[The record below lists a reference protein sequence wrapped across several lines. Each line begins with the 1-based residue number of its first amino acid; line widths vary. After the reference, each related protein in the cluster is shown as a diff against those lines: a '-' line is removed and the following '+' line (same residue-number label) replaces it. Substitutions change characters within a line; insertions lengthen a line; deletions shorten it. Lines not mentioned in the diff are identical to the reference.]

1 MASRQAILSDNLSY
15 CVRRRLLLLLSAT
28 PTIQQTVQLESEP
41 LLYQKAL
48 REVEDDDQYNPVD
61 QANANKSE

>member
-15 CVRRRLLLLLSAT
+15 CVCRRLLLLLAAT
-28 PTIQQTVQLESEP
+28 PAIQQTVQLESEP
-41 LLYQKAL
+41 LLHQKAL

>member
-15 CVRRRLLLLLSAT
+15 CVRRRLLLLLAAT

-41 LLYQKAL
+41 LLHQKAL